1 MNFTISILDINID
14 QSQQSFLRTVG
25 VLAKTAVP
33 EFFFCFT
40 PQSMIMTVMMIL
52 QDPRNRVLFIH
63 LWYVRIPKL
72 FRL

>member
-14 QSQQSFLRTVG
+14 QSQQSFLCTVG

-33 EFFFCFT
+33 EFVCFT

-52 QDPRNRVLFIH
+52 HDPRNRVLFIH

>member
-33 EFFFCFT
+33 EFVCFT
-40 PQSMIMTVMMIL
+40 PQPMIMTVMMIV
-52 QDPRNRVLFIH
+52 QDPRNIVFFIH
-63 LWYVRIPKL
+63 LWYYVRIPKL
-72 FRL
+72 F

>member
-33 EFFFCFT
+33 EFCLFYT
-40 PQSMIMTVMMIL
+40 TVNDHAS
-52 QDPRNRVLFIH
+52 QDDITGS
-63 LWYVRIPKL
+63 
-72 FRL
+72 

>member
-14 QSQQSFLRTVG
+14 QSQQSFHRTVG
-25 VLAKTAVP
+25 VLAKTGVP
-33 EFFFCFT
+33 EFFFT
-40 PQSMIMTVMMIL
+40 PQSMIMPVMMIL
-52 QDPRNRVLFIH
+52 QDPRNRVLFIY

>member
-33 EFFFCFT
+33 EVCLFYT
-40 PQSMIMTVMMIL
+40 TVNDHASHDDIT
-52 QDPRNRVLFIH
+52 RS
-63 LWYVRIPKL
+63 
-72 FRL
+72 

>member
-33 EFFFCFT
+33 DFCLFYT
-40 PQSMIMTVMMIL
+40 TVDDHDSLMIL

-72 FRL
+72 FRF